1 MSFSHT
7 DDGTSEAA
15 WAEGGVGELPE
26 LRLPVWDAQTLLLV
40 AVAHPD
46 DETLAATGLIR
57 SALRGGAR
65 VHVLVATAG
74 EASHPHSPTHTP
86 EDLVRLR
93 RDEMEHALDALAAGL
108 PASAGPG
115 SPARDRLTWASLA
128 LPDSGVAEHED
139 AVRDASRDLDT
150 WQDVHDWERAGGG
163 PSGDATVR

>member
-86 EDLVRLR
+86 ADLVRLR
-93 RDEMEHALDALAAGL
+93 RDEMEHASTPSP
-108 PASAGPG
+108 PACPPPQA
-115 SPARDRLTWASLA
+115 PAPRRGT
-128 LPDSGVAEHED
+128 G
-139 AVRDASRDLDT
+139 
-150 WQDVHDWERAGGG
+150 
-163 PSGDATVR
+163 